1 MQGKKKKKVKIYAYF
16 VISDALIQLT
26 QSNALLMTQ
35 DGNQHKSR
43 SLLDQQKGLFA
54 LNPFK

>member
-1 MQGKKKKKVKIYAYF
+1 MQGKKKVKIYAYF

-54 LNPFK
+54 LNLFK